1 MKLISNGCP
10 KCVILESKLKEK
22 GIIYEKSSDIQE
34 IINAG
39 FKTIPMLNV
48 NGEYLDFGKALKWI
62 QDM

>member
-10 KCVILESKLKEK
+10 KCVILEGKLKEK